1 MGAEE
6 RANREVKVKV
16 NHLFRAF
23 QRRQVV
29 TDCWRKENG
38 KWTIKSAPFIDD
50 WGEEEYQELIRC
62 LANTI
67 TGGGLVY
74 GAFIRNELKG
84 FLSVEGQLAGSR
96 FQYLDL
102 SSIHVSQDVRGQGIG
117 KNLFSAAKRF
127 ARGKNAK
134 KLYISAHSAVESQA
148 FYRAM
153 GCKEAEE
160 YDAGHVKREPYD
172 CQLEYVL

>member
-1 MGAEE
+1 MD
-6 RANREVKVKV
+6 
-16 NHLFRAF
+16 LFRAF

-102 SSIHVSQDVRGQGIG
+102 SSIHV
-117 KNLFSAAKRF
+117 KNCIYLPTAQWKARLFTAQWAV
-127 ARGKNAK
+127 K
-134 KLYISAHSAVESQA
+134 KL
-148 FYRAM
+148 RNTMPAM
-153 GCKEAEE
+153 
-160 YDAGHVKREPYD
+160 
-172 CQLEYVL
+172 